1 MTTHLVQYRLCIIR
15 TQLLHLAPIRK
26 SYRRY
31 YFLDLG
37 EEKKDYFTILNT
49 IRHHH
54 PHANL
59 VDGGGAGKE
68 RLAKEH
74 LGEDAAET
82 PHVHAHC
89 VPLRGK

>member
-1 MTTHLVQYRLCIIR
+1 MCIIR
-15 TQLLHLAPIRK
+15 TQLLHLAPVRK
-26 SYRRY
+26 GYRRHY
-31 YFLDLG
+31 LLDLG
-37 EEKKDYFTILNT
+37 GEKEDYFGVLNT
-49 IRHHH
+49 IRHYHR
-54 PHANL
+54 ANL

-68 RLAKEH
+68 RLAQEH